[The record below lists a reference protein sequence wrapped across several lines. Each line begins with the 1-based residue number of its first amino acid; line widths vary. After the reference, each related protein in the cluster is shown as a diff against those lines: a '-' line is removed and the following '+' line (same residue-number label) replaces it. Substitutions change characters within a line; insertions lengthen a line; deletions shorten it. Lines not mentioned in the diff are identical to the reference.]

1 MTDMTDEAVKALL
14 DGATPGRRV
23 QFHGSYCPEAVG
35 TPFSDWDTSHDVSVI
50 RPDGSRYRLA
60 HYKHASDAYLSQMAP
75 DLARALL
82 DARAELAQARAD
94 AKAAV
99 ALVVEQA
106 AEVCDNLA
114 IGYAKHKGVPGA
126 LHDAARDIR
135 ALADLDGLAAV
146 EALRV
151 EARENAMQALA
162 SMGQAQEAYEAQL
175 EAEAEL
181 ARVRA
186 DAALAQ
192 ARGMERAAE
201 ILAKEMQMI
210 VAADRWKGRDL
221 HSAPPEKWHKL
232 RPETQQFW
240 IDTATRIL
248 AALEATP
255 EALAQTPTDPG
266 DGWTWNERLGWIGPD
281 GKPADPRR
289 RG

>member
-35 TPFSDWDTSHDVSVI
+35 TPFTDWDTSHDVSVI

-82 DARAELAQARAD
+82 DTRAKLADWIVRAD
-94 AKAAV
+94 EANVK
-99 ALVVEQA
+99 VET
-106 AEVCDNLA
+106 L
-114 IGYAKHKGVPGA
+114 
-126 LHDAARDIR
+126 
-135 ALADLDGLAAV
+135 
-146 EALRV
+146 
-151 EARENAMQALA
+151 
-162 SMGQAQEAYEAQL
+162 
-175 EAEAEL
+175 EAEL

-186 DAALAQ
+186 DAVAALA
-192 ARGMERAAE
+192 AKGLRPDAAE

-281 GKPADPRR
+281 GKPAA
-289 RG
+289 RGGA